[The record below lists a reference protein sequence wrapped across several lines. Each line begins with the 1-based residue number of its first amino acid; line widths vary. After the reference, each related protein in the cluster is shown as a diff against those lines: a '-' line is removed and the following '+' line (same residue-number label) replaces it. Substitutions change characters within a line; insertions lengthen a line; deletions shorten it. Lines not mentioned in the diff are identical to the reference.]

1 MNRAAPTLE
10 DRQQRVRAVVQAARR
25 LADPRDPLGVE
36 ARHALPAATGLSE
49 GSIELSL
56 SRHLETAIAPS
67 DLEKLIARAG
77 AAPRVHVVL
86 SANVF
91 TGVVRAVA
99 LAVAAAPSVL
109 VRPSSREAVL
119 APLLRRALVEQGDAA
134 PFELSERLDPA
145 PGDHVHVYGRSET
158 IASIRAS
165 CPAGVTVR
173 GHGPG
178 FGIAFIFAG
187 ANDET
192 ETSVDL
198 ATLAARLSWDIVP
211 FDQRGC
217 MSPRFAF
224 VAGPREDAER
234 FASCLAEELEN
245 REKEVPRG
253 PLTEQERREGA
264 IYRQT
269 LQAVGR
275 YRETAGGAVG
285 LDLDPRALMLPPSGR
300 FFHVARVASAES
312 LAQLLSPY
320 RGAVTCV
327 GAPAPGQHRVDL
339 AVLVPGARIL
349 PLGEMQRP
357 PLDGPVDLREMV

>member
-1 MNRAAPTLE
+1 MTEGALNLE
-10 DRQQRVRAVVQAARR
+10 DRKERVRAVVQAARR
-25 LADPRDPLGVE
+25 LADPHDPLGVE
-36 ARHALPAATGLSE
+36 ARRALPAATGLSE
-49 GSIELSL
+49 ASVEHSL
-56 SRHLETAIAPS
+56 SRHLETSVAPS
-67 DLEKLIARAG
+67 DLAKLVVRAG

-134 PFELSERLDPA
+134 PFELSERLEPG

-158 IASIRAS
+158 IAAIRAS

-178 FGIAFIFAG
+178 FGIGFVSAAPHG
-187 ANDET
+187 ET
-192 ETSVDL
+192 GSAVDL
-198 ATLAARLSWDIVP
+198 ATLASRLSWDIVP

-217 MSPRFAF
+217 MSPRLAF
-224 VAGPREDAER
+224 VDGSREDAEH
-234 FASCLAEELEN
+234 FASCLAAELES

-253 PLTEQERREGA
+253 PLTEHERRDAA

-269 LQAVGR
+269 LQAVGQ
-275 YRETAGGAVG
+275 YREAGGGAVG
-285 LDLDPRALMLPPSGR
+285 LDVEARAIMLPPSGR
-300 FFHVARVASAES
+300 FFHVARVASADS

-327 GAPAPGQHRVDL
+327 GVPAPGQHTLDL
-339 AVLVPGARIL
+339 AAVVPGARIL